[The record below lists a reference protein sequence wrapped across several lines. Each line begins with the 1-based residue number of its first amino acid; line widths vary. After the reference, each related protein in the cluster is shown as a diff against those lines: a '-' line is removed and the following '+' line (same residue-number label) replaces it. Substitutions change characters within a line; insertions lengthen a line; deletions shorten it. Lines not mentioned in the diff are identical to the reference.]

1 MRYISYSLW
10 GDNELYNIGM
20 VKNAEQV
27 PKIYPGWQM
36 IVYHDNSVPKETID
50 KLTEMEVVCVDASAF
65 N

>member
-1 MRYISYSLW
+1 MI
-10 GDNELYNIGM
+10 
-20 VKNAEQV
+20 KNAEQA
-27 PKIYPGWQM
+27 KTIYPDWKV